1 MAVVKSARLLLYN
14 SMDSGSF
21 LDSAVAED
29 ADNALQ
35 KEQGEEAQAEHA
47 QGIRTREREVRH
59 VNVCGDVNLQVPIDV
74 GLTMHFHGRAEHL
87 NWQCRTAG
95 LC

>member
-35 KEQGEEAQAEHA
+35 KEQG
-47 QGIRTREREVRH
+47 GRSKSSDTSTY
-59 VNVCGDVNLQVPIDV
+59 GDVNLQVPIDV

-87 NWQCRTAG
+87 NWQCRTAR

>member
-21 LDSAVAED
+21 FESAVAED
-29 ADNALQ
+29 ADNALRKGEGEKNPQ
-35 KEQGEEAQAEHA
+35 NEQNKQ
-47 QGIRTREREVRH
+47 QGS
-59 VNVCGDVNLQVPIDV
+59 GDLKLQVPIDV
-74 GLTMHFHGRAEHL
+74 GLTMHFHGREEHL
-87 NWQCRTAG
+87 NWKCRTAT

>member
-35 KEQGEEAQAEHA
+35 KKQGEEAKAKQE
-47 QGIRTREREVRH
+47 
-59 VNVCGDVNLQVPIDV
+59 
-74 GLTMHFHGRAEHL
+74 
-87 NWQCRTAG
+87 
-95 LC
+95 

>member
-35 KEQGEEAQAEHA
+35 KEQGEEAQSEHA
-47 QGIRTREREVRH
+47 QGIRTRERERCDTSTCVE
-59 VNVCGDVNLQVPIDV
+59 
-74 GLTMHFHGRAEHL
+74 M
-87 NWQCRTAG
+87 
-95 LC
+95 

>member
-35 KEQGEEAQAEHA
+35 KEQG
-47 QGIRTREREVRH
+47 GRSTSRTRTRDQNAREK
-59 VNVCGDVNLQVPIDV
+59 CD
-74 GLTMHFHGRAEHL
+74 TSTCMEM
-87 NWQCRTAG
+87 
-95 LC
+95 

>member
-35 KEQGEEAQAEHA
+35 KKQG
-47 QGIRTREREVRH
+47 GRSTSRTRTR
-59 VNVCGDVNLQVPIDV
+59 D
-74 GLTMHFHGRAEHL
+74 
-87 NWQCRTAG
+87 
-95 LC
+95 